1 MPRRK
6 LVFDPRLL
14 IGLLLVAG
22 SVGGVL
28 AIVSAA
34 DETVEVYAAR
44 EPLAPGDRIGSDDLV
59 SSSVRLDDAASLYLV
74 PGDIPAAGVV
84 VTRPV
89 DAGELLPAS
98 AVGSVDGLRLTSVV
112 LTVGGQLAESVQP
125 GATVDV
131 WAAREGEGGLFAP
144 PTVIVPGA
152 TVMRL
157 VEEES
162 LVASAGTVAV
172 ELLVPKTKVARVLEA
187 IANADAMSIVPASL
201 PGRD

>member
-14 IGLLLVAG
+14 IGLLLVAA
-22 SVGGVL
+22 SVAGVI

-34 DETVEVYAAR
+34 DESVEVYAAR

-59 SSSVRLDDAASLYLV
+59 SASVRLDDAAHLYLV

-89 DAGELLPAS
+89 GAGELLPAS
-98 AVGSVDGLRLTSVV
+98 SVGSVDGLRLTSVV
-112 LTVGGQLAESVQP
+112 LTVSGQLAESVLP

-131 WAAREGEGGLFAP
+131 WAAREGEGGVFAA

-152 TVMRL
+152 TVVRL

-162 LVASAGTVAV
+162 LVASGGTVAV

-187 IANADAMSIVPASL
+187 VANADALSIVPVSL
-201 PGRD
+201 PGRN